1 NSNRLAG
8 SSITR
13 SLLVTAMNQRRTY
26 KEITVAQLRSFC
38 EVCRQQG
45 FAPAAR
51 ALHLSS
57 PAVWE
62 QIQALERQL
71 GIKLFQRNK
80 SGAAPTPAGQRTL
93 EMMQPLLDGLD
104 SARKVLREE
113 EGAAPTEIRLVGG
126 IRMLQEEVAR
136 GLVPFRQRYPT
147 VRLVLLHPREEDL
160 DQLVSRGDADLGLT
174 FDPGPAHLPPATIV
188 HEPAYELDYHLV
200 LPPHH
205 PLARRS
211 RLQMHDLVQYPLILN
226 RPADYSRQRFEEL
239 LYKKGL
245 LVKLRVA
252 AETSTASVSLSC
264 VRAGLGVAVVVA
276 NTQGFL
282 CDGLEVRL
290 LRRWFGPARF
300 VFVWKRGAYRPQS
313 HLQLADCIRVA
324 AQVRRKQK

>member
-1 NSNRLAG
+1 MNPR
-8 SSITR
+8 R
-13 SLLVTAMNQRRTY
+13 SY
-26 KEITVAQLRSFC
+26 KDLTVAQLRSFC

-71 GIKLFQRNK
+71 GVKLLQRHKN
-80 SGAAPTPAGQRTL
+80 GVVPTPAGKRTL
-93 EMMQPLLDGLD
+93 EMMQQVLDGLD
-104 SARKVLREE
+104 SARRVLREQ
-113 EGAAPTEIRLVGG
+113 EGIAPTEIRLVSG
-126 IRMLQEEVAR
+126 IRMLQEEVAC
-136 GLVPFRQRYPT
+136 GLLPFQRKYPT
-147 VRLVLLHPREEDL
+147 VRLVLFHPQGEDL
-160 DQLVSRGDADLGLT
+160 DQLVGRGDADFGLT

-205 PLARRS
+205 PLSRRS

-239 LYKKGL
+239 LHKKGL
-245 LVKLRVA
+245 LEKLRVA

-276 NTQGFL
+276 NSQGFL

-313 HLQLADCIRVA
+313 HLQLADCIRAA
-324 AQVRRKQK
+324 AQVRRKQKKPSARTLG

>member
-1 NSNRLAG
+1 MVCTMNR
-8 SSITR
+8 
-13 SLLVTAMNQRRTY
+13 RRTY

-71 GIKLFQRNK
+71 GIKLFQRHK
-80 SGAAPTPAGQRTL
+80 GGAAPTPAGRRTL

-136 GLVPFRQRYPT
+136 GLVPFQERYPT
-147 VRLVLLHPREEDL
+147 VRIMLFHPKEEDL
-160 DQLVSRGDADLGLT
+160 DQLVARGDADLGLT

-200 LPPHH
+200 MPPKH
-205 PLARRS
+205 PLAKRA
-211 RLQMHDLVQYPLILN
+211 RLQLRDLVQYPLILN
-226 RPADYSRQRFEEL
+226 RPEDYSRQRIETILYEE
-239 LYKKGL
+239 GL
-245 LVKLRVA
+245 LTKLHVA

-264 VRAGLGVAVVVA
+264 VRAGLGAAVVVA
-276 NTQGFL
+276 NSQGFL
-282 CDGLEVRL
+282 CDGLQVRP
-290 LRRWFGPARF
+290 LRHWFGPARF
-300 VFVWKRGAYRPQS
+300 VFVWKRGAYRPPS
-313 HLQLADCIRVA
+313 HLQLADCIRAA
-324 AQVRRKQK
+324 AQVQRKRT